1 MCLSLTALEERRREE
16 EERRRGPYQPP
27 PSPLMIPQASMKL
40 SSSLELLP
48 PSMSEL
54 RVVLLGNSC
63 SERSSVGNFILGE
76 NTFNTEEEPE
86 RCLRVRGL
94 IKDKE
99 VVLINT
105 PDLLLSSISEDEL
118 REHVGTCVRL
128 SAPGPHVLLLVL
140 QPEDFTEEHRQRLCR
155 VLELFSDRSFHHS
168 LVLISTPREE
178 QPGFMEKYRQHP
190 PVKEMIQMSRDRV
203 LLKKELE
210 LKELLTRFGQI
221 VEENNGEH
229 LKC

>member
-1 MCLSLTALEERRREE
+1 MGAKQSGAVF
-16 EERRRGPYQPP
+16 YVPP
-27 PSPLMIPQASMKL
+27 ASPVKR
-40 SSSLELLP
+40 SSSLILLP
-48 PSMSEL
+48 PDMSEL

-76 NTFNTEEEPE
+76 NTFNTEPE
-86 RCLRVRGL
+86 SCQRISRTLDG
-94 IKDKE
+94 KE
-99 VVLINT
+99 VVLVNT

-190 PVKEMIQMSRDRV
+190 PVKEMIQMSKYRFLWRKD
-203 LLKKELE
+203 LE
-210 LKELLTRFGQI
+210 LKELLTRSRQI

-229 LKC
+229 LKLN